1 MTTRTSKLTIAM
13 LGAGLAACT
22 TAGPDVRMI
31 ERPISD
37 ARLPVNER
45 LAEGN
50 AMLRLGN
57 IGLAIEAFRK
67 ARRYDPENPD
77 VYVMLASSY
86 DRLGRGDLATLNYE
100 QALALAPHRPDLYVA
115 LSGALARQ
123 GRHAEAR
130 AVLSESER
138 RQALLDA
145 EEYARE
151 NDAADELRVHVEAA
165 LVESERAARARAV
178 TVRRSAPDTRE
189 RGPRLERMARGEVLL
204 RTTNA
209 PAWEQADA
217 APRTTPAPDVA
228 SASPSPAVPAV
239 QELRIDRAALADQ
252 PVRLAARAERL
263 EDDAI
268 TLEKVAINA
277 PAPPVPLDRERLDD
291 RPLRL
296 ATLAPETARPDITV
310 VPVPSIER
318 APIDRG
324 SLSDRAPELIAEA
337 TRIDTAAV
345 LDAPTTV
352 TLPAAFAQV
361 GAEADEQQARIDL
374 ERLVETFLL
383 DDMLID
389 LLADEG
395 LGTRAQLKAFA
406 QASRAGSAP
415 RILPMGAMRG
425 IAALAE

>member
-1 MTTRTSKLTIAM
+1 MMTRTSKLTIAM

-22 TAGPDVRMI
+22 TAGPEVRMI

-67 ARRYDPENPD
+67 ARRYDPDNPD

-115 LSGALARQ
+115 LSGALTRQ
-123 GRHAEAR
+123 GRHGEAR
-130 AVLSESER
+130 AVLAESER
-138 RQALLDA
+138 RQAMLDA
-145 EEYARE
+145 ETFARE
-151 NDAADELRVHVEAA
+151 SDAADELRVQVEAA
-165 LVESERAARARAV
+165 LLESEQAARARAAII
-178 TVRRSAPDTRE
+178 RRPVPETRE

-204 RTTNA
+204 RTTDA
-209 PAWEQADA
+209 PTWKQADA
-217 APRTTPAPDVA
+217 APHTAPAPA
-228 SASPSPAVPAV
+228 IALTSPVPAV
-239 QELRIDRAALADQ
+239 AAEEAPRIDRAALAD
-252 PVRLAARAERL
+252 
-263 EDDAI
+263 
-268 TLEKVAINA
+268 
-277 PAPPVPLDRERLDD
+277 

-296 ATLAPETARPDITV
+296 SARAGRIEDAIRLETIAIPEPAPSAPLDRGRLDDTPPRLAALAPEIARPDIEIAAMPT
-310 VPVPSIER
+310 IER
-318 APIDRG
+318 APLDRG
-324 SLSDRAPELIAEA
+324 SLPAPAHEMIAEA
-337 TRIDTAAV
+337 TRIDMAAV
-345 LDAPTTV
+345 LDAPATV